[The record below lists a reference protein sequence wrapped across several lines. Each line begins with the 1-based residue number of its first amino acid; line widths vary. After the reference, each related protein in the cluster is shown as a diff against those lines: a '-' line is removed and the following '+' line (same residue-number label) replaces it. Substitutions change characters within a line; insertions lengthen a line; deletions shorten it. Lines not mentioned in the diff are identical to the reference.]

1 MGRQVREGIKTAKYI
16 LTSLTITKK
25 NIFLEVKLPYELGS
39 LSVGRSVVGLSVLI
53 SSKGAKFRFHVPI
66 EVLVYAKA
74 HGDQNT

>member
-25 NIFLEVKLPYELGS
+25 HFLEVKLPYELGS

-74 HGDQNT
+74 HDDQNT